1 MYRSSALYKSI
12 KLKVDMFSSRP
23 FFFSYVILQLCYFGL
38 FLLLNMLKDN
48 NNKKKKKRVSVCL
61 SNSYKANTQKPQ

>member
-1 MYRSSALYKSI
+1 
-12 KLKVDMFSSRP
+12 MFSSRP

-48 NNKKKKKRVSVCL
+48 NNNKKKRVSVCL

>member
-12 KLKVDMFSSRP
+12 KLKVDIFSSRP
-23 FFFSYVILQLCYFGL
+23 FFSYVIMQLCYFGL

-48 NNKKKKKRVSVCL
+48 NNFLKKRVSVCL
-61 SNSYKANTQKPQ
+61 SNSYKAKAQKPQ